1 MKRVTYKLLE
11 DYMKSCMEDSAH
23 DKEHIYRVLYHA
35 LAIAD
40 TEKDVDYDVLIA
52 ACLLHDIGRG
62 EQFADPKL
70 DHAEVGAQKA
80 YRFLLENHFS
90 EEIAVKIRDC
100 IRSHRFRNNCQP
112 ESIEAKILFDADKID
127 VSGAIGIA
135 RTLIYKGQVSEPLYS
150 LMPDGTVS
158 DGKED
163 PAPSFFHE
171 YKHKLEN
178 IYNHFYTEKGA
189 LTARE
194 RQAAAARFYQ
204 DIFHEVNET
213 CREGAENLEK
223 RVEE

>member
-1 MKRVTYKLLE
+1 MKKATYKLLE

-23 DKEHIYRVLYHA
+23 DKEHIYRVLYNA

-40 TEKDVDYDVLIA
+40 TEKDVDYEVLIA

-62 EQFADPKL
+62 EQFANPKL

-80 YRFLLENHFS
+80 YRFLRDNHFS
-90 EEIAVKIRDC
+90 EEMAGKIRDC
-100 IRSHRFRNNCQP
+100 IRSHRFRNDCLP

-158 DGKED
+158 DD
-163 PAPSFFHE
+163 APSFFHE
-171 YKHKLEN
+171 YKYKLEN
-178 IYNHFYTEKGA
+178 IYNHFYTEKGS
-189 LTARE
+189 LIARE
-194 RQAAAARFYQ
+194 RQSAAVSFYQ
-204 DIFHEVNET
+204 DIFREVSET
-213 CREGAENLEK
+213 CRDGAERLEK
-223 RVEE
+223 RVGE